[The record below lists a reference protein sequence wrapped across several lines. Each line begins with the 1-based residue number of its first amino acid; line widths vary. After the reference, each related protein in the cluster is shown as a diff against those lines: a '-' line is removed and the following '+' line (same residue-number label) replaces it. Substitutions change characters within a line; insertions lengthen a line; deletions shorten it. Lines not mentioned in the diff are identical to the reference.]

1 MHIVPRWQT
10 FWCHTLPTSSN
21 IFQHLPTSSKPWVTG
36 KLGGVEEFHY
46 FHSPVSCSSCSG
58 HFRWGW
64 GELPGFVPR
73 SLVRNPEAPGHSTAF
88 FSCAFSQ
95 GQVDQGAHLE
105 SSWIMGP
112 TLQEPSKVGRLR
124 GKSRHG
130 DGHRWSPSPTA
141 EAMGSHGKPQTIQ
154 FLKGRFLSKPWN
166 RLFSKWLHSC
176 LTYRECPMG

>member
-1 MHIVPRWQT
+1 MENLPVQSVHFPPSESSPFFIHRPGRSKCQWGVFRAHCASMADFLVPY
-10 FWCHTLPTSSN
+10 PSN

-36 KLGGVEEFHY
+36 KLGGVEE

-73 SLVRNPEAPGHSTAF
+73 SLVRNPEAPGHSMAF

-105 SSWIMGP
+105 SSWIMA

-141 EAMGSHGKPQTIQ
+141 
-154 FLKGRFLSKPWN
+154 
-166 RLFSKWLHSC
+166 
-176 LTYRECPMG
+176 